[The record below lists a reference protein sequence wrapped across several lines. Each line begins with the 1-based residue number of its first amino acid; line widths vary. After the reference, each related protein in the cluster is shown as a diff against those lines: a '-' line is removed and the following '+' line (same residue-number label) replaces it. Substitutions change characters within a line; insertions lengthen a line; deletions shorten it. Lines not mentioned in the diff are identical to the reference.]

1 MLRQWTGFSVQR
13 KSKLRSSRHRG
24 NFASCRQN
32 RTQVVH
38 RREWAFHRSATVSSR
53 MSAVVADS
61 VTVQAV
67 TSLAMAPKPR
77 LFFLTTRAENRD
89 AWFRA
94 DMLSKRA

>member
-1 MLRQWTGFSVQR
+1 MDQCGRKTSRTVSLSSREVFPGFSTGGRV
-13 KSKLRSSRHRG
+13 
-24 NFASCRQN
+24 
-32 RTQVVH
+32 
-38 RREWAFHRSATVSSR
+38 WSR
-53 MSAVVADS
+53 MSAAVADS

-94 DMLSKRA
+94 DMLSQRA